1 MEKRILAFDFGA
13 SSGRAMLS
21 RFEGNQLKVEEIHRF
36 SNDPVVLNGVLYWDI
51 VRMMFEIKR
60 SISLALAKGGFDAI
74 GIDTWAVD
82 FVLLDADNKRIGD
95 AVAYRDERTE
105 GIREALEKEYGLTFA
120 DHYARTGIQYQPF
133 NTVYQ
138 LMALKKEHPEQL
150 AAAKTFLM
158 VPDYLNYLLCGVPAN
173 EYTNA
178 STTALVGADSRD
190 WDDALIEKL
199 AKSRPNAT
207 IFLIGRTLPGVD
219 LTNLKQYPNIVF
231 HGLVPQPELPAY
243 LAQMD
248 VCLNVFRAGALSK
261 DVSPLK
267 FYEYLATGKP
277 IVSTREPLQV
287 EDFKDVVYIARNPE
301 MFLPLCDAAAK
312 EKRPAWTEKRLA
324 YGAQCSWT
332 ERVHQMEEVLYKKGV
347 LHESAEE

>member
-1 MEKRILAFDFGA
+1 MPRSMYNHADKQEDKEKSYIELD
-13 SSGRAMLS
+13 ST
-21 RFEGNQLKVEEIHRF
+21 ETEI
-36 SNDPVVLNGVLYWDI
+36 
-51 VRMMFEIKR
+51 IK
-60 SISLALAKGGFDAI
+60 
-74 GIDTWAVD
+74 
-82 FVLLDADNKRIGD
+82 
-95 AVAYRDERTE
+95 
-105 GIREALEKEYGLTFA
+105 
-120 DHYARTGIQYQPF
+120 
-133 NTVYQ
+133 
-138 LMALKKEHPEQL
+138 
-150 AAAKTFLM
+150 
-158 VPDYLNYLLCGVPAN
+158 YLNDNYKDVILLVKSSAAM
-173 EYTNA
+173 E
-178 STTALVGADSRD
+178 LD
-190 WDDALIEKL
+190 W
-199 AKSRPNAT
+199 
-207 IFLIGRTLPGVD
+207 
-219 LTNLKQYPNIVF
+219 LKQYPNIVF

-312 EKRPAWTEKRLA
+312 ENRPAWTEKRLA

>member
-1 MEKRILAFDFGA
+1 MQGALTGNTVNRRMIHLRSRPDIRNTAEYLCITADNPAGEKARQNDSAAGSCTDFKHSAAGKVHAVYRDGIAADGIDYALCIRTGENGLCHRSLPDGQMIRLTFLQAVLDGVAAFIAHGIA
-13 SSGRAMLS
+13 A
-21 RFEGNQLKVEEIHRF
+21 HA
-36 SNDPVVLNGVLYWDI
+36 VVLPKPMRKPVFI
-51 VRMMFEIKR
+51 
-60 SISLALAKGGFDAI
+60 
-74 GIDTWAVD
+74 
-82 FVLLDADNKRIGD
+82 
-95 AVAYRDERTE
+95 
-105 GIREALEKEYGLTFA
+105 
-120 DHYARTGIQYQPF
+120 
-133 NTVYQ
+133 
-138 LMALKKEHPEQL
+138 
-150 AAAKTFLM
+150 
-158 VPDYLNYLLCGVPAN
+158 
-173 EYTNA
+173 
-178 STTALVGADSRD
+178 
-190 WDDALIEKL
+190 
-199 AKSRPNAT
+199 
-207 IFLIGRTLPGVD
+207 
-219 LTNLKQYPNIVF
+219 IVF

-312 EKRPAWTEKRLA
+312 ENRPAWTEKRLA